1 MEELVPGCPEVFT
14 TCTPATSPA
23 SAWVMLVTFFVAMF
37 SEVTI
42 FALPVND
49 FLRMVLYPVVTITSS
64 SSFPGLRVTLKSS
77 LLALSSMDVYPTK
90 LTSMTASSATSMV
103 KFPSKSVETPLLV
116 PFSMTVA
123 PGSGSPPSS
132 STVPLMERCAHPL
145 NANSIKANDTSRFFF
160 ILLYIVNKRLKLSN
174 SLLNP
179 NGINLFHKKRESVWP
194 SLLIYFFKKVM
205 DDFQLTLLG

>member
-1 MEELVPGCPEVFT
+1 
-14 TCTPATSPA
+14 
-23 SAWVMLVTFFVAMF
+23 
-37 SEVTI
+37 
-42 FALPVND
+42 
-49 FLRMVLYPVVTITSS
+49 MVLYPVVTITSS

-77 LLALSSMDVYPTK
+77 LLALSSTGVYPIK
-90 LTSMTASSATSMV
+90 LTSITASSATSMV

-160 ILLYIVNKRLKLSN
+160 ILLYIVNKLLKLLI

-179 NGINLFHKKRESVWP
+179 NGITLFHKKKGKRLASP
-194 SLLIYFFKKVM
+194 FLNYFFKKNHGRFSI
-205 DDFQLTLLG
+205 DFTRLIKSN